1 MGRLEIGRLEG
12 RLIHLTNLPAFQP
25 SILTH
30 LLLEVV
36 YQQVTTERYLMLKS
50 IRWQLPLSYAAIALL
65 TVLALGVVLL
75 ATLRSFYTQQELNYL
90 ARNAQ
95 QISPE
100 MARMVWTGLPPDG
113 IQAQLKNFSFLSQA
127 RVRLLD
133 AQGQPLADSGEP
145 LAQPEVAALSVKVKA
160 LAAAPGDVLVKPFTA
175 AVKGMLP
182 ADDYASFIYI
192 QRPDTVVAPADM
204 LLTRTLIITRT
215 NGEEEIFHWEFSRP
229 VTGTQ
234 VITAEA
240 GKEVFAVMG
249 EPGEL
254 SPPPDFISVVPAI
267 RPLFGASPAVG
278 IALAGPRSDQAISQP
293 FDGPAGEL
301 LGYAELSQGPAY
313 GREILTSVAW
323 SWAIAGGVAVALAAG
338 AGWLISRRLSSPL
351 LALADVTGRMAQ
363 GNLSVRAEVA
373 RPAPAEVGL
382 LARSF
387 NEMAD
392 QVEETVLTLR
402 RFVADA
408 AHELHTPLTAL
419 RTNLELVNGGE
430 ANSAPYIQQAQ
441 AQVERLERLTR
452 DLLDLSKL
460 ETGSGETH
468 FAPLS
473 LNTLVQETGELYA
486 SRAEQAGLAFSL
498 VVPEQLVAV
507 KGNETHLRRALSNLL
522 DNALKFTPAGGVIRL
537 GLQVIDAPG
546 EGPDRQ
552 WAEIWVEDNGIG
564 VSPDDGPQLFSR
576 FYRGRNAA
584 AYPGSGLGL
593 AIVKAIAEGHHGQV
607 LVEDRMPGVCFR
619 LRLPLA

>member
-1 MGRLEIGRLEG
+1 
-12 RLIHLTNLPAFQP
+12 
-25 SILTH
+25 
-30 LLLEVV
+30 
-36 YQQVTTERYLMLKS
+36 MLKS

-75 ATLRSFYTQQELNYL
+75 AMLRSFYTQQELDYL
-90 ARNAQ
+90 ARNARQ
-95 QISPE
+95 VSPE
-100 MARMVWTGLPPDG
+100 MARMVQTGLPPDG

-145 LAQPEVAALSVKVKA
+145 LAQPQVAALSVKVKM
-160 LAAAPGDVLVKPFTA
+160 LAAAPDDVLVQPFTA
-175 AVKGMLP
+175 AVTRAHP

-192 QRPDTVVAPADM
+192 QQPDAKIPPAGM
-204 LLTRTLIITRT
+204 LLTRTLIITRSG
-215 NGEEEIFHWEFSRP
+215 GEDKEFFHWEFSQP

-234 VITAEA
+234 MITTAA
-240 GKEVFAVMG
+240 GEDVFTIVG

-254 SPPPDFISVVPAI
+254 SSPPDFISVVPAI
-267 RPLFGASPAVG
+267 RPLFGASPAVD
-278 IALAGPRSDQAISQP
+278 IALAGPRSDQTISQP
-293 FDGPAGEL
+293 FYGPAGEL

-323 SWAIAGGVAVALAAG
+323 GWIVAGGVAVALAAG
-338 AGWLISRRLSSPL
+338 AGWLISRRLSAPL
-351 LALADVTGRMAQ
+351 LALANVTGRMAQ
-363 GNLSVRAEVA
+363 GNLSVRAEVTQ
-373 RPAPAEVGL
+373 PAPAEVGL

-430 ANSAPYIQQAQ
+430 ANADPYIQQAQ

-460 ETGSGETH
+460 ETGSGEAH

-486 SRAEQAGLAFSL
+486 SRAEQSGLAFSL
-498 VVPEQLVAV
+498 AAPEQLVAV
-507 KGNETHLRRALSNLL
+507 KGNETHLRRALGNLL
-522 DNALKFTPAGGVIRL
+522 DNALKFTPAGGAVRL

-546 EGPDRQ
+546 EGQDRQ

-564 VSPDDGPQLFSR
+564 VSPGDGPQLFSR

-619 LRLPLA
+619 LHLPLV